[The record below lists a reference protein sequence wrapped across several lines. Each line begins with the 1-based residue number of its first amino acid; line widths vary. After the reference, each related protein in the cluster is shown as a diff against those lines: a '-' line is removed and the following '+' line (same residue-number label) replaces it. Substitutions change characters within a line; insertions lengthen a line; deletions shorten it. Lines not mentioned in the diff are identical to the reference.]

1 MCNGHGKCSET
12 GCLYVIYF
20 FLRFFFSIKMLIHVY
35 TAYAHA
41 LLNIVAVTETRL
53 DQTKCLD

>member
-1 MCNGHGKCSET
+1 MVMENVRKQVACM
-12 GCLYVIYF
+12 LYISFYD
-20 FLRFFFSIKMLIHVY
+20 FFSIKMLIHVY

-41 LLNIVAVTETRL
+41 LLNIVDVTETRL